1 MGTEQTGTAAASDSA
16 DNPGDMLEGGALPR
30 ELPVFEVAESDVRN
44 ELAVLRAFVMV
55 DLVPSHTEAKKQLAG
70 RGLRVNDHLV
80 SDEKAKLRMSDV
92 TAEGTIKLTLGRK
105 RHVLLKPV

>member
-1 MGTEQTGTAAASDSA
+1 METEHPETADAP

-30 ELPVFEVAESDVRN
+30 ELPVFEVAESDIRN

-55 DLVPSHTEAKKQLAG
+55 DLVASHTEAKKQLAG

-80 SDEKAKLRMSDV
+80 TDEKAKLRMSDV

-105 RHVLLKPV
+105 RHVLLKPI